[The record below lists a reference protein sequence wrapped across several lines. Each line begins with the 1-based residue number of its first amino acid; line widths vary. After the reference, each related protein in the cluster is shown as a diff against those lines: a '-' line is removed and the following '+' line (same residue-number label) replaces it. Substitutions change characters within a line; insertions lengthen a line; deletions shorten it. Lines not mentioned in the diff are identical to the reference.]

1 PEGANDSEHALTAGS
16 ADFARYS
23 SPLVFAAL
31 KRTCESCYSSFK
43 FGRDRYTRLQ
53 VSPSKIMRN
62 RHGVAS
68 IWHYAGLIVRIIALE
83 EPCLGVGW
91 ARRFCY
97 ALGEGVS
104 NDPRGASVLA
114 QILTLLSMIPVVVS
128 RHCLLHKLAA
138 SGLYP

>member
-1 PEGANDSEHALTAGS
+1 MATSSFNPIL
-16 ADFARYS
+16 FARQGIKKTMEC
-23 SPLVFAAL
+23 PGNF
-31 KRTCESCYSSFK
+31 
-43 FGRDRYTRLQ
+43 DRGILEG
-53 VSPSKIMRN
+53 ID
-62 RHGVAS
+62 
-68 IWHYAGLIVRIIALE
+68 ILVRIIALE